1 VKFSFEQ
8 QIKDAVKLITTIML
22 VSNTRTDRARLRDRA
37 DVIVYGIKAGVTE
50 LDIRR
55 FLEVDGRKVVSI
67 YIHKG
72 SVIVIYKERWMAVDF
87 FCSWHSNQMTTILGD
102 RRLKVIVINQHVRA
116 AVFPECS
123 TSKYDRQK
131 LSDIV
136 TPQAPI
142 ISCLEESSTATTV

>member
-22 VSNTRTDRARLRDRA
+22 VFNTHTDHARLRDHA

-67 YIHKG
+67 YIHNG

-87 FCSWHSNQMTTILGD
+87 F
-102 RRLKVIVINQHVRA
+102 
-116 AVFPECS
+116 
-123 TSKYDRQK
+123 
-131 LSDIV
+131 
-136 TPQAPI
+136 
-142 ISCLEESSTATTV
+142 